1 MKQQGSSLKV
11 IVNLIDKK
19 KEMKLYE
26 VREEEVE
33 LRE

>member
-33 LRE
+33 LSE